1 MIPIVEATSVIRIKS
16 DQELTKTQIR
26 YALMSAQAT
35 CHYAK
40 FYTDRYFITV
50 LYNRDG
56 TVNISTNYR
65 FNTLFDNQ
73 LYWLTRNGYQLAL
86 YVDFIYRWINYI
98 RKTAKF

>member
-1 MIPIVEATSVIRIKS
+1 MVIREGTSIIHV
-16 DQELTKTQIR
+16 DRTQELGKTSIR

-40 FYTDRYFITV
+40 FYSGRYFITV

-56 TVNISTNYR
+56 TVNISTNFR
-65 FNTLFDNQ
+65 HNTLFDNQ
-73 LYWLTRNGYQLAL
+73 LYWLTRNAYQLST
-86 YVDFIYRWINYI
+86 YVDFVYRWMNYI